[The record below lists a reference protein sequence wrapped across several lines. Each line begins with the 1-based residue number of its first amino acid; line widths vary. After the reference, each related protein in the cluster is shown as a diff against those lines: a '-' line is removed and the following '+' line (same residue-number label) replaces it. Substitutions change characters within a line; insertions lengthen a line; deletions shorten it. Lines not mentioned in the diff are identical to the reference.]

1 MDDIKHYIWKGKE
14 REKFAKS
21 KRLDDRSRVIL
32 ILSMDF
38 S

>member
-21 KRLDDRSRVIL
+21 KRLDDSVKPIFYEGAQL
-32 ILSMDF
+32 
-38 S
+38 